1 MVAWRRTDFRAC
13 VRIGPPLLLATA
25 PRETFERAGTCRKA
39 GTSSREAIRR
49 GHFFSRRGEKCPPP
63 AHPPPP
69 PRRGGSGKRAAL
81 GGAGGKSAPIST
93 LYFSFGPARLRP
105 EPPLCA

>member
-13 VRIGPPLLLATA
+13 VRIEPPLVLATA

-49 GHFFSRRGEKCPPP
+49 GHFFSRRGERSPLR

-69 PRRGGSGKRAAL
+69 PRP
-81 GGAGGKSAPIST
+81 GGASEVACLGEARGKSRLNPPIS
-93 LYFSFGPARLRP
+93 FSSWLIKRTPG
-105 EPPLCA
+105 

>member
-49 GHFFSRRGEKCPPP
+49 GHFFSRRGQMSPPP

-69 PRRGGSGKRAAL
+69 PPCGASWRLGSLAI
-81 GGAGGKSAPIST
+81 AGGNPA
-93 LYFSFGPARLRP
+93 LYFTLHFFFAISNLAPVPAV
-105 EPPLCA
+105 